1 MRRGGARRPT
11 IQVKGADDMK
21 TLLLALMM
29 PMAAVAADFDVRGFG
44 AKGDGVAKDTDAIVR
59 LTFDD
64 CDFNVVSDAELP
76 GYHRHGAADWCR
88 RPGDTNRFAEIR

>member
-1 MRRGGARRPT
+1 
-11 IQVKGADDMK
+11 MK
-21 TLLLALMM
+21 AFAILLLV
-29 PMAAVAADFDVRGFG
+29 PMAAMAADFDVRAFG
-44 AKGDGVAKDTDAIVR
+44 AKGDG
-59 LTFDD
+59 D